1 MPNATQLLRQDHK
14 KVEGLFSKYEQG
26 KSIDAKKRFAMQAM
40 NELEVHAQLEEEIF
54 YPAVKKEIEESDL
67 VDEAVQEHQEAKSLI
82 AQLKKMQGQ
91 DDGAADEF
99 ESKFSNLMEAIQHHV
114 EEEEGEMFPKV
125 EDSELDLAEL
135 GSEMAERKKELM
147 QELGVAKTP
156 SGSRAKSKTKS
167 KKKSPT
173 RRTKSRSTKAR
184 KSSGGK
190 RARAR

>member
-14 KVEGLFSKYEQG
+14 RVEGLFNKCEQAKG
-26 KSIDAKKRFAMQAM
+26 MDAKKRFATQAM
-40 NELEVHAQLEEEIF
+40 NELEVHAQIEEEIF
-54 YPAVKKEIEESDL
+54 YPAVKKAIEESDL
-67 VDEAVQEHQEAKSLI
+67 VDEARQEHQQAKSLI

-91 DDGAADEF
+91 DNGAADEF
-99 ESKFSNLMEAIQHHV
+99 ESKFSELVEAVQHHV

-135 GSEMAERKKELM
+135 GAEMADRKKELM
-147 QELGVAKTP
+147 QELGAADTR
-156 SGSRAKSKTKS
+156 SGSRSRSKTKS
-167 KKKSPT
+167 KSKSA
-173 RRTKSRSTKAR
+173 RGTKSRSTTAR